1 MIGPKQP
8 EMITRAF
15 RWWLM
20 GLLLGTLVVGALT
33 RGWWLTFIGR
43 SLVCEENIASADAI
57 VVENFDPDYRLFER
71 AAELQRDG
79 WSARTLVP
87 TRTGSSDSGEANPIA
102 EGIAELMARFA
113 RVRHL
118 EIVPIREVEPYSLNA
133 AIQIRDF
140 LIREH
145 VRSILLVSP
154 AFRSRRSALVYR
166 AIMSPLGIRVHCLA
180 TFGEYTPENWTTS
193 WHGIQGVIEQ
203 FIKLQYY
210 RFFVVLR

>member
-1 MIGPKQP
+1 
-8 EMITRAF
+8 
-15 RWWLM
+15 M
-20 GLLLGTLVVGALT
+20 GLFLGALVAGALT
-33 RGWWLTFIGR
+33 RGWWLTFIGH

-57 VVENFDPDYRLFER
+57 VVDNFDPDYRLFER
-71 AAELQRDG
+71 AADLQRDG

-87 TRTGSSDSGEANPIA
+87 TRTISRDSAEPNPIA
-102 EGIAELMARFA
+102 GGIAELMGRFA
-113 RVRHL
+113 RVRNL
-118 EIVPIREVEPYSLNA
+118 EIVPIREVEPYSLNG

-166 AIMSPLGIRVHCLA
+166 AIMSTPGIRVHCLA
-180 TFGEYTPENWTTS
+180 TFGEYTPENWTSS
-193 WHGIQGVIEQ
+193 WHGIQIVIEQ

>member
-1 MIGPKQP
+1 
-8 EMITRAF
+8 MITKAF

-20 GLLLGTLVVGALT
+20 GLFLCALIAGALT
-33 RGWWLTFIGR
+33 RGWWLPFIGH
-43 SLVCEENIASADAI
+43 SLVCKENIASADAI

-87 TRTGSSDSGEANPIA
+87 TRTVSSDSAEANPIA

-113 RVRHL
+113 RVRNL
-118 EIVPIREVEPYSLNA
+118 KIIPIREVEPYSLNA

-145 VRSILLVSP
+145 IRSILLVSP
-154 AFRSRRSALVYR
+154 AFRSKRSALVYG